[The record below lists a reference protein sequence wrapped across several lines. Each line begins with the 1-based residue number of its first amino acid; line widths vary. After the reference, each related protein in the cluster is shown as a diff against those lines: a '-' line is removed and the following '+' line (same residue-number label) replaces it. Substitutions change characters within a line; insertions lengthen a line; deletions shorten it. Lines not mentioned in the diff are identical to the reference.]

1 MKMKNHIIDYDLID
15 DDSDDD
21 NDENCDDDDDIIMMT
36 MMMSIMTGGGG
47 VRFCVWAFKFMQ
59 LGREIEEGE
68 GPFEYHL

>member
-1 MKMKNHIIDYDLID
+1 MKMKNYIIDYDLID

-36 MMMSIMTGGGG
+36 MMMSIMTCGG

>member
-1 MKMKNHIIDYDLID
+1 MKMTNHIIEYDNSD
-15 DDSDDD
+15 GDSDDGS
-21 NDENCDDDDDIIMMT
+21 DENCDDDDDTTMT
-36 MMMSIMTGGGG
+36 MMSIMTCGGG

>member
-1 MKMKNHIIDYDLID
+1 MKMKNHIIEYDLID

-21 NDENCDDDDDIIMMT
+21 NDENCDDDDDVIM
-36 MMMSIMTGGGG
+36 MMMSIMTCGGG

>member
-1 MKMKNHIIDYDLID
+1 MKNHIIEYDLID

-21 NDENCDDDDDIIMMT
+21 NDRNCDDDDDIIMM
-36 MMMSIMTGGGG
+36 MIMI
-47 VRFCVWAFKFMQ
+47 MQ

>member
-15 DDSDDD
+15 DESDD
-21 NDENCDDDDDIIMMT
+21 NDRNCDDDDDIIMM
-36 MMMSIMTGGGG
+36 MMISMMTCGGG